1 MTAFS
6 GLMHLRSSLLPRPRL
21 SQTEAV
27 IAQLKFDLD
36 LGTSVSWITDCNCD
50 DDVTGV
56 DMNQNRFQTCCN
68 SLRLAPAL
76 LCRMER
82 LWEPRSLSREQYP
95 VPCLV
100 ETVLS

>member
-1 MTAFS
+1 M
-6 GLMHLRSSLLPRPRL
+6 PRPRL

-36 LGTSVSWITDCNCD
+36 LGTSVSRVTDCDCD

-56 DMNQNRFQTCCN
+56 DMNRDGFQTCCN
-68 SLRLAPAL
+68 SLRLATAL

-82 LWEPRSLSREQYP
+82 LWEPLPHSREQNP
-95 VPCLV
+95 AICLV